1 MWYYI
6 WYYYTNFVVL
16 TLDVIDLFWSSVFYK
31 IIVRIAPF
39 KFGGNHCFIPF
50 VRSIQ
55 PKLSKKSY
63 TCMIVSKYLIPQTG
77 HWLVG
82 WEGNLNF
89 LIQSHV
95 EIQEKK
101 NVLKNGLWPCQI
113 FSIQFC
119 SVSVERN

>member
-1 MWYYI
+1 M
-6 WYYYTNFVVL
+6 
-16 TLDVIDLFWSSVFYK
+16 
-31 IIVRIAPF
+31 VRIAPF

-50 VRSIQ
+50 VRSFQ
-55 PKLSKKSY
+55 PKSSKKLY

-82 WEGNLNF
+82 REGNLNF

-101 NVLKNGLWPCQI
+101 KKKCIEEGTLSLSNFQH
-113 FSIQFC
+113 SIL
-119 SVSVERN
+119 